1 MEDKNELDIEEI
13 ENMIFESHKPI
24 VKEIKYKP
32 SHEDKI
38 QDLLEKI
45 IFEGM
50 QEEEMTKNSKRR

>member
-32 SHEDKI
+32 SREDKI
-38 QDLLEKI
+38 QDLLEK
-45 IFEGM
+45 
-50 QEEEMTKNSKRR
+50 